1 MACIPIPMW
10 RTSSTAPNASALSSA
25 SSSNDDGGVGV
36 GGEAMD
42 DDAAAEPILPFLTAR
57 ENLRHVAPAA
67 HREISKERS
76 EFWNGFFDKVQSQ
89 QMVSH

>member
-1 MACIPIPMW
+1 MDCIPIPMW

-25 SSSNDDGGVGV
+25 SSSNDEGV
-36 GGEAMD
+36 GEAMDD
-42 DDAAAEPILPFLTAR
+42 DDAAAEPILPFRTAR